1 MPHGLRCID
10 PQRVFKSY
18 RFSAR
23 RKRLMQL
30 YPGHMFTPH
39 MMRGGFAGS
48 FGTIILQISDNV
60 NFAVTYFG
68 IM

>member
-1 MPHGLRCID
+1 
-10 PQRVFKSY
+10 
-18 RFSAR
+18 
-23 RKRLMQL
+23 
-30 YPGHMFTPH
+30 MFTPH